1 MADGREVKCVMCQRS
16 EETSVT
22 GPMST
27 KDGLTAHQNCLL
39 FASGLYCKNTPE
51 FDDLFGFSV
60 EDVRDEVNRGNKLT
74 CRKCKKR
81 GAAAGCEVRRCKKS
95 YHYPCAV
102 EDKAKITEDPKGG
115 LYGLFCPEHY
125 PQPQGGAKNDG
136 AENGMDS
143 DSAVAGTS
151 NNVNGAGSSKRNSS
165 VAGESVCS
173 SDSSSSSSGT
183 HRSPKKRLRIDDR
196 HKIPL
201 KRILSDSSSCSEED
215 QPNTDM
221 NIFAPIESD
230 FDESANSVPGQQ
242 VGFILFLIN
251 IIISRP

>member
-151 NNVNGAGSSKRNSS
+151 NNVNGAGSSK
-165 VAGESVCS
+165 
-173 SDSSSSSSGT
+173 
-183 HRSPKKRLRIDDR
+183 KRLRIDDR